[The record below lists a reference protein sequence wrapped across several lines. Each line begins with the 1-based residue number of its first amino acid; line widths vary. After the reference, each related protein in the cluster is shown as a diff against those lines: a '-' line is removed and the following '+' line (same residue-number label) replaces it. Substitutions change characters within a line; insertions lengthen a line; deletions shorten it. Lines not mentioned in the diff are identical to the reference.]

1 MNTYPF
7 FMLETNIQVSTKSD
21 IFQFKC
27 FIFFIIILCCCIRF
41 SSEAWTHPLGGVIQ
55 NTHVFRPDNCLYI
68 DYQTHIGPTSLLLL
82 QPDHDRDGK
91 FSENEKTAFLKK
103 LSGILSP
110 NIVATIDGQ
119 PAKLD
124 LQADGLTL
132 VDSRSYV
139 TGINTRLLYKIDLKG
154 KSVGRHVLRISD
166 RNFLTGELDSLNYFL
181 SVLGDYDHVRL
192 LDKGRMMEVSF
203 ISGKKTNDES
213 EKKVEGSLL
222 NQPDT
227 PRKSQADILTR
238 FIRQKD
244 LSVWMMIVSLFA
256 AFFFGATH
264 ALSPGHGKTMVA
276 AYLIGTK
283 GKIHDAILLGGI
295 VTLTHVISV
304 ILLGIITIFLSNYII
319 PQKLFPWIGVFSG
332 MLIFLTG
339 YWIIAGIAMG
349 KSHNHHHHNHRN
361 SDGGIK
367 FKGIF
372 SLGIAGG
379 IVPCPSALVVL
390 LISIALQRIGFGLL
404 LIIFFSFGLALVLI
418 LIGILT
424 VTASKLT
431 AKFAEGQKWIQYL
444 PIFSAGAVMIV
455 GISIIVN
462 SLVSA
467 KIIVINL

>member
-1 MNTYPF
+1 
-7 FMLETNIQVSTKSD
+7 MLEINIQVSTKSD
-21 IFQFKC
+21 ISQFRC

-41 SSEAWTHPLGGVIQ
+41 SCEAWAHPLGGVIQ
-55 NTHVFRPDNCLYI
+55 NTHVFRPDNCFYI

-82 QPDHDRDGK
+82 QPDHDRNGK

-110 NIVATIDGQ
+110 NIVVTIDGR

-124 LQADGLTL
+124 FQADGLTL

-139 TGINTRLLYKIDLKG
+139 NGINTRLLYRIDLG
-154 KSVGRHVLRISD
+154 ESSAGRHVFCISD

-181 SVLGDYDHVRL
+181 SVLGDYEHVRL

-203 ISGKKTNDES
+203 ISGKKINDEP
-213 EKKVEGSLL
+213 EKKMRGSLL
-222 NQPDT
+222 NQPDI
-227 PRKSQADILTR
+227 PKRSQANLITR
-238 FIRQKD
+238 FIRQKNM
-244 LSVWMMIVSLFA
+244 SVWMMIVSLFA

-264 ALSPGHGKTMVA
+264 ALSPGHGKTMVS

-283 GKIHDAILLGGI
+283 GRIHDAVLLGGV

-304 ILLGIITIFLSNYII
+304 ILLGIITVFLSNYIL

-339 YWIIAGIAMG
+339 YWIIAKIAMG

-361 SDGGIK
+361 SVDAIN
-367 FKGIF
+367 FKSIF

-404 LIIFFSFGLALVLI
+404 LILFFSFGLSLVLI

-424 VTASKLT
+424 VTASKFT
-431 AKFAEGQKWIQYL
+431 AKFAEGQKWIQHL
-444 PIFSAGAVMIV
+444 PIFSAGVVMIV

-462 SLVSA
+462 TLISA